1 MSTYTE
7 TMRRWAADTRRT
19 GALDRADGTG
29 EVGLESGE
37 AGKRLAVRFSLRVR
51 ENRVEEIRYQVFGC
65 GFTMAA
71 CAAAA
76 ELAEGRS
83 LEDAG
88 AVTTEQVDAVLEGLP
103 AERAYC
109 AELALE
115 ALHAA
120 VDAAQQRTGE
130 VRSVVHRP
138 DEQEHGPRVRAD
150 DPLYQALME
159 SPCPPGIA
167 GEDRHLFACLLA
179 VASQEPFGTAHSL
192 GLSGT
197 ALATL
202 VETYFPGMAQVVSSS
217 APASSR
223 RPPEPN
229 PDVRAIL
236 ISHVPRDKGRRTIPA
251 SLWLARI
258 IAARAAHPGHLWTA
272 MGLFE
277 RPELTAAIR
286 RHLPS
291 LAQANSR
298 GMRWKRFLYKQVCDL
313 GGSVMC
319 QAPDCGVCSDYP
331 LCFGP
336 E

>member
-1 MSTYTE
+1 MSTYTD
-7 TMRRWAADTRRT
+7 TMRRWATDTRRAGT
-19 GALDRADGTG
+19 LPDADGIG

-76 ELAEGRS
+76 ELTEGQS

-88 AVTTEQVDAVLEGLP
+88 SITSDRIDAVLEELP

-109 AELALE
+109 AELAVE
-115 ALHAA
+115 ALQAA
-120 VDAAQQRTGE
+120 VDAAQQNTGG
-130 VRSVVHRP
+130 VRSIVHHP

-150 DPLYQALME
+150 DPLYQALMT

-167 GEDRHLFACLLA
+167 PEDRHLFACLLV

-192 GLSGT
+192 GLTGT
-197 ALATL
+197 ALAHL
-202 VETYFPGMAQVVSSS
+202 VDTFFPGMAQAVSSKD
-217 APASSR
+217 PRPSR

-229 PDVRAIL
+229 SDVRAIL
-236 ISHVPRDKGRRTIPA
+236 LSHVRRDENRRAIPA
-251 SLWLARI
+251 SIWLARI
-258 IAARAAHPGHLWTA
+258 IAARASHPGHLWTA

-286 RHLPS
+286 RHLPT
-291 LAQANSR
+291 LAEANSR
-298 GMRWKRFLYKQVCDL
+298 GMRWKRFLFKQVCDL
-313 GGSVMC
+313 GGSFMC
-319 QAPDCGVCSDYP
+319 KAPDCGVCSDYA
-331 LCFGP
+331 LCFGG